1 MLFCGVCFW
10 TKTTTKSTT
19 SRERENQKWAYELRS
34 TPLHSTRSCVNAIL
48 TSRTHYKIVIA
59 NRFQSRFVSS
69 RLVSLSVGVPSLV
82 RSPYFFLVFF
92 FIIRLLCVGT
102 YSILQLVCNGIC
114 SLLNEDLNSNNKK
127 ELLHERS
134 GVFFSHFFFVWLL
147 KSKRINRKSG
157 YFSRFASVSTTNY
170 RQHRNVGCTGI

>member
-92 FIIRLLCVGT
+92 SLFASCV
-102 YSILQLVCNGIC
+102 SVLILYCNSCAMAFALYWTRIWTATTKK
-114 SLLNEDLNSNNKK
+114 NSYTSV
-127 ELLHERS
+127 R
-134 GVFFSHFFFVWLL
+134 VFFFTFFF
-147 KSKRINRKSG
+147 SSD
-157 YFSRFASVSTTNY
+157 
-170 RQHRNVGCTGI
+170 C